1 MKNKIQSFNL
11 FILKYGSLLHTLFI
25 FPILYKADI
34 HPNTPIY
41 WAFLLNHVMFSYFL
55 FIRGCAFGIKKTIDI
70 ISNEEAAKAIQEQL
84 NKNN

>member
-1 MKNKIQSFNL
+1 MIAQKFNL
-11 FILKYGSLLHTLFI
+11 FILKFGSLFHTIFL

-41 WAFLLNHVMFSYFL
+41 WAFLLNHVMFTYFL